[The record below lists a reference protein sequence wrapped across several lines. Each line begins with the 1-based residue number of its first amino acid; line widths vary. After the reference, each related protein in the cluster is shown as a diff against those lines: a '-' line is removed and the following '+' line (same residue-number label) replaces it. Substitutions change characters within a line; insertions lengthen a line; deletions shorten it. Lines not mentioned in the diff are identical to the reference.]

1 MTYEKQPV
9 PQVNVASASD
19 DLSWNLTAADYK
31 AWRKAF
37 YADEG
42 SEEIELNMLNA
53 ILKTSDRLAWV
64 GEGRQSRCTGLAG
77 GPSPGSR
84 PACAAP
90 RQQNEPGAGAAGRQ
104 RR

>member
-1 MTYEKQPV
+1 MQGVRTVTYEKQPV

-53 ILKTSDRLAWV
+53 ILKTSDRLAWRV
-64 GEGRQSRCTGLAG
+64 VWTYFDSIEC
-77 GPSPGSR
+77 R
-84 PACAAP
+84 PKEKVNSFKEP
-90 RQQNEPGAGAAGRQ
+90 RQAS
-104 RR
+104 